1 MGLWRA
7 QALAKDIGESSEKI
21 TMDTIRRIHQ
31 VFFGD
36 TFPEI
41 AGKFRKDGQDIKK
54 LRCIEPPPGRMVEE
68 RIYQFWREFDYK
80 ISTTPRSSANL
91 SKKKKKEWLD
101 RVFHLAAWTQHQIA
115 AIHPFCEGNGR
126 MARIMTNLVLR
137 RFGLQPSQIKYEGE
151 DKKRY
156 LDALCQIDH
165 FGNYE
170 PLTKLIAESVFSTYK
185 RIEDLQKRQIGQ
197 KRMN

>member
-54 LRCIEPPPGRMVEE
+54 LRCIEPPPGRMVE
-68 RIYQFWREFDYK
+68 
-80 ISTTPRSSANL
+80 
-91 SKKKKKEWLD
+91 
-101 RVFHLAAWTQHQIA
+101 
-115 AIHPFCEGNGR
+115 
-126 MARIMTNLVLR
+126 
-137 RFGLQPSQIKYEGE
+137 
-151 DKKRY
+151 
-156 LDALCQIDH
+156 
-165 FGNYE
+165 
-170 PLTKLIAESVFSTYK
+170 
-185 RIEDLQKRQIGQ
+185 
-197 KRMN
+197 